1 MTTYMY
7 FYSKPSMYG
16 LNQPG
21 LVNQRVQSLC
31 KLVMGPLYFL
41 TLVLLQ
47 YYQTCSV
54 FLTSIGNAK
63 FNFAAYQHLQLSIV
77 FSEQRNI
84 QLSSFTG
91 IRRLISLQGMFVK

>member
-1 MTTYMY
+1 
-7 FYSKPSMYG
+7 
-16 LNQPG
+16 
-21 LVNQRVQSLC
+21 
-31 KLVMGPLYFL
+31 MGPLYFL

-77 FSEQRNI
+77 FSEQRKETYSYPV
-84 QLSSFTG
+84 LLESED
-91 IRRLISLQGMFVK
+91 